1 MTHPMAD
8 PQRPEFSSAFDDMLV
23 QNKKRF
29 DDLFR
34 GGRAQA
40 GEPAASS
47 AAFAGLGA
55 KGALIAA
62 ALSVRPDADSAVVRL
77 LSERFGNDW
86 RYEISEQRRADD
98 EVIVLCKL
106 IFGKEGAVRTQF
118 GRAKISDGPVG
129 GVSGGVRFKMGSES
143 AEYGERDAFRRA
155 TEVALMNCADLT

>member
-1 MTHPMAD
+1 MAD
-8 PQRPEFSSAFDDMLV
+8 PHRPEFSSVFDDMLV

-47 AAFAGLGA
+47 AAFAGLNG
-55 KGALIAA
+55 KGRPIVTAP
-62 ALSVRPDADSAVVRL
+62 SVRPDPDSAVVRL
-77 LSERFGNDW
+77 LNERFGNDW

-106 IFGKEGAVRTQF
+106 VLSKDGAVRTQF
-118 GRAKISDGPVG
+118 GRAKISEGPVG
-129 GVSGGVRFKMGSES
+129 GVSGGVRFKIGSED

-155 TEVALMNCADLT
+155 AEAALMNCADLT